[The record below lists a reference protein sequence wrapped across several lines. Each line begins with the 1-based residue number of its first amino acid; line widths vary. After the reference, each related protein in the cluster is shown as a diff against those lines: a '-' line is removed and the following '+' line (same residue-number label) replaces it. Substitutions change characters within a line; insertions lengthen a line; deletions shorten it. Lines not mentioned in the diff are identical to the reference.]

1 MTRIHRAL
9 AALVPGPR
17 SDWITAHGAEL
28 ATLEDPALRRRWA
41 RGVISVAVSALWAQ
55 LRNDPRS
62 YLGGVLVK
70 TVVAGVSVVNVLAG
84 LALGAGFL
92 ISEGAPLM
100 MLALAVAL
108 ATQGTY
114 TLVVLAGG
122 FGSLFRTAVNLQ
134 VAASTLAFVA
144 GTIAFGIGLAS
155 NISPP
160 TGDPEYGPMTVAMLL
175 AIHGAASLLSFIERR
190 NQPTLST

>member
-1 MTRIHRAL
+1 MTRIHQAL

-28 ATLEDPALRRRWA
+28 ATLEEPALRRRWA
-41 RGVISVAVSALWAQ
+41 LGVISVAVSALWAQ
-55 LRNDPRS
+55 LRTDPRS

-84 LALGAGFL
+84 LALVAVFL
-92 ISEGAPLM
+92 TSEDQVLM
-100 MLALAVAL
+100 MLALAATLV
-108 ATQGTY
+108 TQGTY

-134 VAASTLAFVA
+134 VAASTLALVA
-144 GTIAFGIGLAS
+144 GAIAFGIGLAS
-155 NISPP
+155 NINLP

-175 AIHGAASLLSFIERR
+175 AIHGATSLLSFIERR
-190 NQPTLST
+190 NQPKLSK